1 MWPTGWQANA
11 RSATWSGGKGG
22 LAGAIDG
29 SPQVGKKKSWKPLME
44 VEETAERHRE
54 EEEERSRLLRRVCTA
69 FDRSKR
75 PSAGGRRASWHA
87 TTTCTG
93 ELVGGVRAFFQFLI
107 WRKRGIL
114 QVGSTCHRERGR
126 EKGVRAASTWSR
138 AVVFF

>member
-1 MWPTGWQANA
+1 
-11 RSATWSGGKGG
+11 
-22 LAGAIDG
+22 
-29 SPQVGKKKSWKPLME
+29 
-44 VEETAERHRE
+44 
-54 EEEERSRLLRRVCTA
+54 VCTA

-107 WRKRGIL
+107 WRKREIL

-138 AVVFF
+138 AVVFFFEIRFPFSIFFSFLYLDACVCFVMCVFSFSLLENKNI